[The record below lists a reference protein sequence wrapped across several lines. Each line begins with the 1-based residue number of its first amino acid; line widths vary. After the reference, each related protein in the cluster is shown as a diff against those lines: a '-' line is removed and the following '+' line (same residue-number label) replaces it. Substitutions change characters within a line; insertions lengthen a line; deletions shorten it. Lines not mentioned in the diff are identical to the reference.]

1 MPLAKHV
8 ASDVSYYLPDHLG
21 SVGGTVRSDGQMTS
35 CHLYRPYGEK
45 LMTDVYPSGKTKF
58 GYTGQQL
65 DEDLPHELYYYGS
78 RYYDP
83 ALKVFLSVDPAAQS
97 YPSWSPYSY
106 CQANPVKYTDPNGE
120 VVETAVDV
128 VSVGLSAYDFY
139 KDPSWANG
147 GWLALDIVC
156 AAVPFLPAVGAVRHA
171 GKIDDII
178 DAGKALLK
186 SDEAVDVAR
195 AADKTADAVK
205 ATDATADAAG
215 TGKKIHGNSLDS
227 PKENTLYRLETEEGD
242 LLKWGVTSAEPIQR
256 RYPQK
261 YLKRKRMT
269 PVGNGS
275 RRDMIAAERRLVE
288 TQAGPLNLEPWAH
301 RQ

>member
-1 MPLAKHV
+1 M
-8 ASDVSYYLPDHLG
+8 
-21 SVGGTVRSDGQMTS
+21 
-35 CHLYRPYGEK
+35 
-45 LMTDVYPSGKTKF
+45 
-58 GYTGQQL
+58 
-65 DEDLPHELYYYGS
+65 
-78 RYYDP
+78 
-83 ALKVFLSVDPAAQS
+83 FLSVDPAAQS

-128 VSVGLSAYDFY
+128 VSVGLSAYDFC

-195 AADKTADAVK
+195 AADKAGEARKVVPNPHGRKGGPAHRKGVKRAVDRAK
-205 ATDATADAAG
+205 QQFSDC
-215 TGKKIHGNSLDS
+215 SVV
-227 PKENTLYRLETEEGD
+227 EEGMVKTPGGVKSRRFGD
-242 LLKWGVTSAEPIQR
+242 VTVYKNGKPIRVYQVGDVLADGVTPISR
-256 RYPQK
+256 E
-261 YLKRKRMT
+261 RKAIGDILRQG
-269 PVGNGS
+269 VG
-275 RRDMIAAERRLVE
+275 VE
-288 TQAGPLNLEPWAH
+288 VIPKQ
-301 RQ
+301 